1 MNSHSIAE
9 QVEPDRIIPFS
20 VAPDVVIPKAE
31 RMAVRAERW
40 RPRPEYSKVLII
52 VLKIGG

>member
-9 QVEPDRIIPFS
+9 QVEPDRIIPLS

-31 RMAVRAERW
+31 RMAVRVER
-40 RPRPEYSKVLII
+40 
-52 VLKIGG
+52 